1 MLTDAIPPIKIL
13 FIMTVASALALAFL
27 LFGSSSEPDSIR
39 AIGVFAASGWLVV
52 SLLLIIA
59 VRRLKPRAKTR

>member
-13 FIMTVASALALAFL
+13 LIMTVASALALGFV
-27 LFGSSSEPDSIR
+27 LFGSSSEPGCIR
-39 AIGVFAASGWLVV
+39 AVGVFAASGWLVV

-59 VRRLKPRAKTR
+59 IRRLKLRAKTR

>member
-13 FIMTVASALALAFL
+13 FIMTIASALALLVL
-27 LFGSSSEPDSIR
+27 LFGSSSESVYIR
-39 AIGVFAASGWLVV
+39 AIGIFAASGWLVV

-59 VRRLKPRAKTR
+59 IRRLKLRAKTR

>member
-13 FIMTVASALALAFL
+13 VIMTNASALALWFL
-27 LFGSSSEPDSIR
+27 LFGSSYEPGYIR

-52 SLLLIIA
+52 SLLLII
-59 VRRLKPRAKTR
+59 VIRRLKLRAKTR